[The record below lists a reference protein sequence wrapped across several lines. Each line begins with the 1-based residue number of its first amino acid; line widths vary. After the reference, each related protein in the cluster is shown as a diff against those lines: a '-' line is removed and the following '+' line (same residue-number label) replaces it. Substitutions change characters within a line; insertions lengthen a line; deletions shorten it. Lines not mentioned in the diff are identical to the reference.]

1 MASFKV
7 TGKRGAA
14 RRLVDLIKEA
24 NPGII
29 EEATGDGLS
38 LWGPRIVLRREMFGQ
53 AYFPQGVK
61 HPRNVGRF
69 FRAALLWGGPL
80 LRLTDD
86 EIIFGDTPP
95 ADRTF
100 LARFPPELKEEIEKY
115 SKKLGLSQNDFILL
129 ALRDFLEF
137 LREQEGGDGPAGGEG
152 PKRDQP
158 KPDDSTQDEPTKL
171 GGA

>member
-1 MASFKV
+1 MAIFKV
-7 TGKRGAA
+7 SGKRGAA

-24 NPGII
+24 NPGLI
-29 EEATGDGLS
+29 EEATGDGIS
-38 LWGPRIVLRREMFGQ
+38 LWGPRIVLRREMFGE
-53 AYFPQGVK
+53 AYFPQGAK
-61 HPRNVGRF
+61 HSRNVSRF

-80 LRLTDD
+80 LKLTDD

-100 LARFPPELKEEIEKY
+100 LVRFPPDLKEEIEKY

-137 LREQEGGDGPAGGEG
+137 LREQEGDE
-152 PKRDQP
+152 PKRDGS
-158 KPDDSTQDEPTKL
+158 KQDEPTKP